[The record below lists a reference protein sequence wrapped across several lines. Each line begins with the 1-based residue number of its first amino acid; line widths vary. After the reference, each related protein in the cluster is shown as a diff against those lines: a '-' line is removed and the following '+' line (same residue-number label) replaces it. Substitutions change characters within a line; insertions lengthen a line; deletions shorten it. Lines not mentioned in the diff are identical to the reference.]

1 LEAASLRNWSGLIAL
16 TDADTT
22 DSAVGAGAA
31 WPAAGAA
38 ASVAASFLHAPS
50 AHVIATA
57 SASGAKT
64 ATQIHC
70 IADIV
75 LLPL

>member
-1 LEAASLRNWSGLIAL
+1 LEASLRNWSGLIAL

-57 SASGAKT
+57 SASGARPRRKF
-64 ATQIHC
+64 I